1 MCPRDT
7 LMVSWGLIGDD
18 IAHCLIEFDSVT
30 PKEMEKVL
38 LSVSPAINL
47 LDPGSFWIIKAA
59 RKVTMGWILASLR
72 ERVVH

>member
-38 LSVSPAINL
+38 LFVSPAISL
-47 LDPGSFWIIKAA
+47 LHPGSFWVI
-59 RKVTMGWILASLR
+59 KVTMGWILPL
-72 ERVVH
+72 